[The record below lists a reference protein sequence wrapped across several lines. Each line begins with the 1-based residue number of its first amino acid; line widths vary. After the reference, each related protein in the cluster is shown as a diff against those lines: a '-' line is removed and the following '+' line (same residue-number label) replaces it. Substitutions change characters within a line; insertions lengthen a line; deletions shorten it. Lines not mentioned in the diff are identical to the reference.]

1 MYFDSIFFKSFIQ
14 MWGGVSRRESYDI
27 LVEYI
32 MQGGLRFK
40 LKNKC
45 MHDNFVCCESQFLL
59 NEHIKANRQQVFIQT
74 CNILIDLIYFQFTYH
89 FTIFSIIFSFS
100 FL

>member
-1 MYFDSIFFKSFIQ
+1 

-40 LKNKC
+40 LKINAC
-45 MHDNFVCCESQFLL
+45 MTILFVV
-59 NEHIKANRQQVFIQT
+59 KANF
-74 CNILIDLIYFQFTYH
+74 Y
-89 FTIFSIIFSFS
+89 
-100 FL
+100 